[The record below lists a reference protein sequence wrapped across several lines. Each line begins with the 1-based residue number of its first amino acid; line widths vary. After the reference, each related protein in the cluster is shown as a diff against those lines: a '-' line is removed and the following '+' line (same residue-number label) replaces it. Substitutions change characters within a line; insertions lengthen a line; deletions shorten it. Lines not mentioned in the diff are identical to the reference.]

1 LITRGIKSIG
11 WDRSIENA
19 KSRCCSFATELFRF
33 REIQQIA
40 SLEME
45 SSGFSSISKFIAAIA
60 LISVLLLILQDV
72 SNKAPVK
79 MIGNFAQCPRCGH
92 SVTVVQNITSEK
104 ISTAA
109 KEEKQF
115 DRSEVMRFESGKQF
129 NLAHIP
135 KTSGTS
141 LRYELQQYTNST
153 FFSKEVSV
161 PSMINGTSA
170 IVLGML
176 RDPHAHV
183 LSQFMHC
190 KYNPYNHKRNYTGF
204 PRNRTK
210 TQEGD
215 LEDFDEWIEHFQSM
229 ERASPQNSWDCYN
242 PVNMLTRFFGPECHP
257 SEDLCRG
264 GKSHRQGSGSLHQA
278 IHNLFVNVEWFAV
291 TELYHESVCLFRWQA
306 NGFLPTE
313 CNADTA
319 QKAVHR
325 SFGHHIPHYD
335 VKAIPERTI
344 AKIDAITKND
354 RALYEAGRSILE
366 QRIRSLE
373 LLLNVRIFKDKAFS
387 ALQKL

>member
-1 LITRGIKSIG
+1 
-11 WDRSIENA
+11 
-19 KSRCCSFATELFRF
+19 
-33 REIQQIA
+33 
-40 SLEME
+40 ME
-45 SSGFSSISKFIAAIA
+45 SSGFSSISKFIAVVA
-60 LISVLLLILQDV
+60 LTSVLLLIWQDV

-79 MIGNFAQCPRCGH
+79 MIETFSQCPRCGL
-92 SVTVVQNITSEK
+92 SKTVVRNMTSK
-104 ISTAA
+104 KKSTTA
-109 KEEKQF
+109 KEEKKF

-141 LRYELQQYTNST
+141 LRFELQQYTKSIVV
-153 FFSKEVSV
+153 SEEVSV

-176 RDPHAHV
+176 RDPYAHV

-204 PRNRTK
+204 PRNRAE

-215 LEDFDEWIEHFQSM
+215 LEDFDEWIENFQSM
-229 ERASPQNSWDCYN
+229 ERASPQNSWNCYN
-242 PVNMLTRFFGPECHP
+242 PVNMQTRFFGPECHP
-257 SEDLCRG
+257 SENLCRR
-264 GKSHRQGSGSLHQA
+264 GKSHRQGSGSLRQA

-306 NGFLPTE
+306 NGLLPIE

-319 QKAVHR
+319 QIMVEHR
-325 SFGHHIPHYD
+325 SVSHHIPHYD

-344 AKIDAITKND
+344 AKIDAITKDD
-354 RALYEAGRSILE
+354 RVLYEAGRSILE